1 MGFKLAELFV
11 DLKARDEG
19 LRAQV
24 SGVKDQLSAFGVAV
38 GTAVGHL
45 AASAIARASAALS
58 GFISKG
64 IAGASNL
71 GETLSKVEAIFGP
84 AAASITTQADAMA
97 KAFGL
102 PKQAIL
108 DAAGSIGLVGKAS
121 GQSQAQAAAM
131 ANTMAKL
138 AADASS
144 FYNVPL
150 ETALEKIRS
159 GLVGESEPLRAFGVL
174 LSEDAVANEA
184 LALGL
189 AKSRKELDEQ
199 AKVAARASLIQKGLA
214 DASGDLERTA
224 GSTANQWRKFTGTM
238 ENLAV
243 SIGTSLSPAIQ
254 AIVEGAASMATAVA
268 NWFESTKGS
277 FEAFAQSVVAA
288 IRGIP
293 DAWDTFVAGLAV
305 VFLRVEEFGQNFMAV
320 MRTVPENL
328 SRIGHYIAGNWRT
341 LIVDALSAVDTAFNN
356 FAGNLWELGKAIVA
370 FLKDPTK
377 GFHFNWTPL
386 LDGFKA
392 TSEEL
397 PELLKPQLVSM
408 QGAIDA
414 VGEDLN
420 RKITDRAKAAAAAV
434 KEAQK
439 PAKAAA
445 AGAAKKTADFK
456 SEVSGV
462 SEFAL
467 KLRASIYEHQ
477 DDIPK
482 KQLEEQRRTQQHTKK
497 IAEVLTRDGLVA
509 RLA

>member
-24 SGVKDQLSAFGVAV
+24 SGVKDQLSAFGVAI
-38 GTAVGHL
+38 GTAVGAL

-58 GFISKG
+58 GFITRG
-64 IAGASNL
+64 IAGASDL
-71 GETLSKVEAIFGP
+71 GETISKVEAIFGEFGKDQV
-84 AAASITTQADAMA
+84 AGADEMA
-97 KAFGL
+97 RAYGL

-108 DAAGSIGLVGKAS
+108 DAAASIGLVGKAS
-121 GQSQAQAAAM
+121 GQSQQQASQM
-131 ANTMAKL
+131 AGTMAKL

-150 ETALEKIRS
+150 DVALEKIRS

-184 LALGL
+184 LAMGL
-189 AKSRKELDEQ
+189 ARSKKELDEQ

-214 DASGDLERTA
+214 DANGDLARTA
-224 GSTANQWRKFTGTM
+224 GSTANQWRKFTGTL

-243 SIGTSLSPAIQ
+243 SIGTTLSPAIQ
-254 AIVEGAASMATAVA
+254 AIVQGAADMAAAVA
-268 NWFESTKGS
+268 AWFESSKGS
-277 FEAFAQSVVAA
+277 FEAFAQSVVAT

-328 SRIGHYIAGNWRT
+328 ARIGNYVANNWRT
-341 LIVDALSAVDTAFNN
+341 LIVDALAAVGTGFSN
-356 FAGNLWELGKAIVA
+356 FATNLWELGKAIIA

-377 GFHFNWTPL
+377 GFQFNWTPL
-386 LDGFKA
+386 LDGFQA

-420 RKITDRAKAAAAAV
+420 RKITDRAKAAAKAV
-434 KEAQK
+434 QETQK

-462 SEFAL
+462 SEFAY
-467 KLRASIYEHQ
+467 KLRASILEGQ
-477 DDIPK
+477 DETQK
-482 KQLEEQRRTQQHTKK
+482 KQLAAQEKTAANTKK
-497 IAEVLTRDGLVA
+497 IAEATPGLGAFA